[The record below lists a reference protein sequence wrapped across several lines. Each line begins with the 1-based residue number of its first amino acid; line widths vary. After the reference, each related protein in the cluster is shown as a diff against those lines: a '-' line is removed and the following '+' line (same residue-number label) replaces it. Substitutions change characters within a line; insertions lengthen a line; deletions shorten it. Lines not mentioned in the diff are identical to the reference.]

1 MVLKCF
7 MKPLPILSFK
17 KHIFQLNTYSYMLVL
32 KEKSLMGVSGL
43 PESPHFLFADLIS
56 ILLTEPQ

>member
-1 MVLKCF
+1 
-7 MKPLPILSFK
+7 MKPLPILSVK
-17 KHIFQLNTYSYMLVL
+17 KYIFQLNTYCYMLVL

-56 ILLTEPQ
+56 ILLTQPQ